1 MIDLEQL
8 VEVARVEARLQEER
22 RRRWAAAGVIQGAMH
37 KPLRSRVLAAPLA
50 LTVGVLRAAS
60 GALERAAGMLD
71 ALCQP
76 SPPPIRQIHRISSP
90 TSTG

>member
-1 MIDLEQL
+1 MIELERL
-8 VEVARVEARLQEER
+8 VDVARVEARLHEEQQ
-22 RRRWAAAGVIQGAMH
+22 RRWAAAGVTQSRRYSRSQASVVT
-37 KPLRSRVLAAPLA
+37 PLLA
-50 LTVGVLRAAS
+50 LAVRVLRAAS

-76 SPPPIRQIHRISSP
+76 SPPPIRPIHRISSP